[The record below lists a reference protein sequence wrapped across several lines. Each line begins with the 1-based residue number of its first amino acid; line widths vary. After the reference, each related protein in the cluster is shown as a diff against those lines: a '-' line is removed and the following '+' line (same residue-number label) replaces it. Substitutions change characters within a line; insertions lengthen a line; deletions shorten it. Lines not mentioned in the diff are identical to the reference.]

1 MARPL
6 RIEYAEGLYHIT
18 CRSNEGKYIFNDD
31 HDRIRLVGYFEKN
44 MNRYN
49 VVNLKLKT

>member
-1 MARPL
+1 MVRPL
-6 RIEYAEGLYHIT
+6 RIEYAGGLYHIT
-18 CRSNEGKYIFNDD
+18 CRGNKGKYIFTDD
-31 HDRIRLVGYFEKN
+31 HNRIRLVGYLEKN